1 MTQMEDE
8 LTPEEKRALTALGDA
23 TPPPP
28 GLEEATLSRL
38 RAEGLVRR
46 RGRSGNASRLLA
58 AAAALALFAA
68 GLAVGRRSFPSTT
81 TAAAAAATA
90 SSEVEGPRFVLFLYD
105 APTEP
110 AMSEAQMQD
119 RVSEYRNWASGLR
132 QSGASASIRGEKL
145 QPGRAERLGP
155 AAAGEAPLGGY
166 FVISAK
172 DWDAAMEVARSC
184 PHLKHGGTIEVREI
198 EKT

>member
-1 MTQMEDE
+1 MTLLEDE
-8 LTPEEKRALTALGDA
+8 LTAEEKRALTALGGA
-23 TPPPP
+23 APPPA

-90 SSEVEGPRFVLFLYD
+90 SSGVEGPRFVLFLYD

-110 AMSEAQMQD
+110 AMSEA
-119 RVSEYRNWASGLR
+119 
-132 QSGASASIRGEKL
+132 
-145 QPGRAERLGP
+145 
-155 AAAGEAPLGGY
+155 
-166 FVISAK
+166 
-172 DWDAAMEVARSC
+172 
-184 PHLKHGGTIEVREI
+184 
-198 EKT
+198 

>member
-1 MTQMEDE
+1 MTPDEDE
-8 LTPEEKRALTALGDA
+8 LTPEEKRSLTALGGA
-23 TPPPP
+23 LPPPA

-38 RAEGLVRR
+38 RGEGLVRPR
-46 RGRSGNASRLLA
+46 RRRGNASRVLA
-58 AAAALALFAA
+58 AAAAVALFAA
-68 GLAVGRRSFPSTT
+68 GLAVGRRGSVPTAPP
-81 TAAAAAATA
+81 AAAA
-90 SSEVEGPRFVLFLYD
+90 SSSAVEGPRFVLFLYD

-119 RVSEYRNWASGLR
+119 RVSEYRDWASGLR
-132 QSGASASIRGEKL
+132 QKGASIRGEKL
-145 QPGRAERLGP
+145 ESGRAERLGP
-155 AAAGEAPLGGY
+155 AAAGEASLGGY

-172 DWDAAMEVARSC
+172 DWDSAMEVARSC

>member
-1 MTQMEDE
+1 MTLLEDE
-8 LTPEEKRALTALGDA
+8 LTAEEKRALTALGGA
-23 TPPPP
+23 APPPA

-38 RAEGLVRR
+38 RAEELVRR
-46 RGRSGNASRLLA
+46 PGRKGNASRLLA

-68 GLAVGRRSFPSTT
+68 GLALGRRGSPA
-81 TAAAAAATA
+81 TAAPSA
-90 SSEVEGPRFVLFLYD
+90 SSGVEGPRFVLFLYD

>member
-1 MTQMEDE
+1 MTLLEDE
-8 LTPEEKRALTALGDA
+8 LTAEEKRALTALGGA
-23 TPPPP
+23 APPPA

-38 RAEGLVRR
+38 RAEELVRR
-46 RGRSGNASRLLA
+46 PGRKGNASRLLA

-68 GLAVGRRSFPSTT
+68 GLAVGRRSFPST
-81 TAAAAAATA
+81 APAAAATA
-90 SSEVEGPRFVLFLYD
+90 SSGVEGPRFALFLYD

-132 QSGASASIRGEKL
+132 QRGASIRGEKL

-172 DWDAAMEVARSC
+172 DWDSAMEVARSC
-184 PHLKHGGTIEVREI
+184 PHLKHGGTIEVRQV

>member
-8 LTPEEKRALTALGDA
+8 LTPEEKRALTALGNA

-68 GLAVGRRSFPSTT
+68 GLAVGRRSFPSTASA
-81 TAAAAAATA
+81 TAAAAMA
-90 SSEVEGPRFVLFLYD
+90 SSGVEGPRFVLFLYD

-132 QSGASASIRGEKL
+132 QRGASIRGEKL
-145 QPGRAERLGP
+145 QPGRTERLGP

-184 PHLKHGGTIEVREI
+184 PHLKHGGTIELREI

>member
-1 MTQMEDE
+1 MTLMEDE
-8 LTPEEKRALTALGDA
+8 LTPEEKRALTALGSA
-23 TPPPP
+23 APPPS

-68 GLAVGRRSFPSTT
+68 GLVLGRRSTPA
-81 TAAAAAATA
+81 TAAPSA
-90 SSEVEGPRFVLFLYD
+90 SSGVEGPRFVLFLYD

-110 AMSEAQMQD
+110 AMSEAQMQE

-132 QSGASASIRGEKL
+132 RRGASIRGEKL
-145 QPGRAERLGP
+145 QSGRAERLGP

-172 DWDAAMEVARSC
+172 DWDSAMEVARSC
-184 PHLKHGGTIEVREI
+184 PHLKHGGTIEVRQV

>member
-1 MTQMEDE
+1 MTEDDG
-8 LTPEEKRALTALGDA
+8 LTPEETRALEALRSGA
-23 TPPPP
+23 APPPA
-28 GLEEATLSRL
+28 LEEATLARL

-46 RGRSGNASRLLA
+46 RSRRGAFPRILA

-90 SSEVEGPRFVLFLYD
+90 SSGVEGPRFVLFLYD

-132 QSGASASIRGEKL
+132 QRGASIHGEKL
-145 QPGRAERLGP
+145 QSGRAERLGP
-155 AAAGEAPLGGY
+155 APAGEAPLGGY

-172 DWDAAMEVARSC
+172 DWDTAMDVARSC
-184 PHLKHGGTIEVREI
+184 PHLKHGGTIEVRQV